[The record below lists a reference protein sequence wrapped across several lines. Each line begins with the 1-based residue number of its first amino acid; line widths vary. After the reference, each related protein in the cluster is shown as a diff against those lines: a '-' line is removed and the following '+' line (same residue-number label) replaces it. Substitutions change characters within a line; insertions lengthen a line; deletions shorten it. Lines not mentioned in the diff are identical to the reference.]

1 MLSPMARVSRK
12 TESAVFRHM
21 LSRYEVDPDWVK
33 RNLPEIGEILSQAVS
48 SPRTTRSPFV
58 LTERE
63 RAFHIE
69 SLPGVEDL
77 DTLQPEDAIKALER
91 CAALI
96 LDDSLPFAFNHRA
109 LTRLFVAAFGV
120 SPRSFDSDATLAVD
134 GRNGEDAARSASMTR
149 GVILNLDGD
158 MRLVSATIIPHKIR
172 ERDMLMSI
180 VGIGHDSKRDVAA
193 RHDDYLAEISP
204 HGEDVRW

>member
-1 MLSPMARVSRK
+1 MVRVSRK

-48 SPRTTRSPFV
+48 PPRTTRSPFV

-77 DTLQPEDAIKALER
+77 DALRSEEAVKALER
-91 CAALI
+91 IAALI
-96 LDDSLPFAFNHRA
+96 LDDSLPFTFNHQA
-109 LTRLFVAAFGV
+109 LVRLFKAAFDK
-120 SPRSFDSDATLAVD
+120 SPGSFKVNTVIPINQKD
-134 GRNGEDAARSASMTR
+134 GGDGAAHHASLVR
-149 GVILNLDGD
+149 GVVMNLDTG
-158 MRLVSATIIPHKIR
+158 MNLLSVTITPRKVR
-172 ERDMLMSI
+172 ERKKLMSI
-180 VGIGHDSKRDVAA
+180 VGIASDSKTDVAA
-193 RHDDYLAEISP
+193 RHDDYLAEQSP
-204 HGEDVRW
+204 HASP